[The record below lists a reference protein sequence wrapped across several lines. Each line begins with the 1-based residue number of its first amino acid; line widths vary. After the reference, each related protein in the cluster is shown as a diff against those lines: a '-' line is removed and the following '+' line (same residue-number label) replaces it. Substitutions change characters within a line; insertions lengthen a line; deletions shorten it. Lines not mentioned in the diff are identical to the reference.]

1 MLVDIIYKWAAVIFW
16 IMQSRNNGDGQDNGI
31 QEVYGMGRDVNAIRN
46 AIEGGETALGIEFGS
61 TRIKAVLI
69 DAQHEVL
76 ASGNHDWENQLVN
89 NIWTYSLDAIWKGL
103 QDCYQDLA
111 RSVREQFG
119 TEIRTVGSIGF
130 SAMMHGYMAFD
141 KEGSLLVPFRTWRN
155 TITQEA
161 SEKLTA
167 VFNYHIP
174 QRWSIAHLYQAIL
187 NNEEH
192 VDKVAFF
199 TTLAGYIHW
208 QLCGQKVLGVGE
220 ASGMFPIDIDTKDF
234 NKRMVAQ
241 FDKLVA
247 DRKLGWQ
254 LADIMPRVLTAGE
267 NAGTLTAEGAK
278 LLDVTGTL
286 QAGIPMCPPEG
297 DAGTGMVA
305 TNSVAKRTGNISAG
319 TSVFAMAVLEK
330 ELSRAYEELDLVTT
344 PDGSLV
350 AMVHCN
356 NCTSDLNAWVHLFG
370 EFQEAMGGKVDM
382 NELYGTLYR
391 KALEGDA
398 DCGGLLAYG
407 YFSGEHVT
415 GFTEGRPLFARTPDA
430 KFTLANFMRVNLFT
444 ALGAIK
450 IGMDILSKQEHVT
463 LDELLGH
470 GGLFK
475 TEGVGQKVVAAAV
488 NVPVSVMKTAGEGGA
503 WGIAVLANYMM
514 KRADGE
520 SLGDYLNNRVFAGEE
535 SVRVEPDARDVA
547 GFETF
552 IERYKKGLAI
562 ERAAVEALR

>member
-1 MLVDIIYKWAAVIFW
+1 
-16 IMQSRNNGDGQDNGI
+16 
-31 QEVYGMGRDVNAIRN
+31 MGLDAKN
-46 AIEGGETALGIEFGS
+46 AIESGRTALGIEFGS

-69 DAQHEVL
+69 DENHEVL
-76 ASGNHDWENQLVN
+76 AIGNHDWENQLVN
-89 NIWTYSLDAIWKGL
+89 NIWTYSLDAIWNGL

-111 RSVREQFG
+111 AHVKKQYG
-119 TEIRTVGSIGF
+119 MEIRTLGSIGF

-141 KEGSLLVPFRTWRN
+141 KDGELLVPFRTWRN

-167 VFNYHIP
+167 LFDYHIP

-187 NNEEH
+187 NGEEH
-192 VDKVAFF
+192 VGNVDFF

-208 QLCGQKVLGVGE
+208 QLSGEKVLGVGE
-220 ASGMFPIDIDTKDF
+220 ASGMFPIDIETKDF
-234 NKRMVAQ
+234 NRKMTAQ
-241 FDKLVA
+241 FDELVA
-247 DRKLGWQ
+247 DRNFAWKLG
-254 LADIMPRVLTAGE
+254 DIMPKVLVAGE
-267 NAGTLTAEGAK
+267 KGGALTETGAK

-286 QAGIPMCPPEG
+286 QSGIPMCPPEG

-305 TNSVAKRTGNISAG
+305 TNSVAQRTGNISAG

-330 ELSRAYEELDLVTT
+330 DLSKSYDALDLVTT

-356 NCTSDLNAWVHLFG
+356 NCTSDLNAWVNIFK
-370 EFQEAMGGKVDM
+370 EFQESMGQKVDM

-415 GFTEGRPLFARTPDA
+415 GFEEGRPLFVRTPDA
-430 KFTLANFMRVNLFT
+430 KFNLANFMRVNLFT

-450 IGMDILSKQEHVT
+450 IGMDILFKQEHVT

-514 KRADGE
+514 KKDAGE
-520 SLGDYLNNRVFAGEE
+520 SLSDYLTNRVFADEE
-535 SVRVEPDARDVA
+535 SVRVEPDAKDVE

-562 ERAAVEALR
+562 ERAAVDILAVEKTGRSV

>member
-1 MLVDIIYKWAAVIFW
+1 
-16 IMQSRNNGDGQDNGI
+16 
-31 QEVYGMGRDVNAIRN
+31 MGRDVSATKDV
-46 AIEGGETALGIEFGS
+46 IERGETALGIEFGS
-61 TRIKAVLI
+61 TRIKAVLV
-69 DAQHEVL
+69 DRQHEVI
-76 ASGNHDWENQLVN
+76 ASGNHDWENRLVN
-89 NIWTYSLDAIWKGL
+89 NIWTYSLDDIWKGL
-103 QDCYQDLA
+103 QDCYRDLA
-111 RSVREQFG
+111 ENVKEQFG
-119 TEIRTVGSIGF
+119 AEIKTIGSIGF

-141 KEGSLLVPFRTWRN
+141 KDGELLVPFRTWRN

-161 SEKLTA
+161 SEKLTEE
-167 VFNYHIP
+167 FNYHIP

-187 NNEEH
+187 NGEEH
-192 VDKVAFF
+192 VSRVAFF

-208 QLCGQKVLGVGE
+208 QLSGQKVLGVGE

-234 NKRMVAQ
+234 NRRMVAQ
-241 FDKLVA
+241 FDALVA
-247 DRKLGWQ
+247 DKKPGWQ
-254 LADIMPRVLTAGE
+254 LADIMPKVLVAGE

-330 ELSRAYEELDLVTT
+330 DLSKAYDELDLVTT

-356 NCTSDLNAWVHLFG
+356 NCTSDLNAWVNIFR
-370 EFQEAMGGKVDM
+370 EFQEATGQKVDM

-415 GFTEGRPLFARTPDA
+415 GFAEGRPLFVRTPDA

-503 WGIAVLANYMM
+503 WGIAVLANYMT
-514 KRADGE
+514 KKADGE
-520 SLGDYLNNRVFAGEE
+520 SLSDYLNNKVFAGEE
-535 SVRVEPDARDVA
+535 SVRMEPDAKDVA

-552 IERYKKGLAI
+552 IERSKKGLAI